1 MMPGLRPELRPTR
14 SITRQLLQ
22 AIELLQMSSME
33 LSAHVERE
41 IERNPFL
48 EREDGYAFGAGDSGF
63 PAGSAPGGESRPVAA
78 DGVTLRDHLVGQIR
92 LEFRRDPER
101 RIALRLVELLDE
113 NGWLTEDLE
122 GVAAALGREVRDVE
136 RVLARCQELDP
147 PGIFGRSLAE
157 CLALQL
163 REKGRLD
170 PPMKTLLNN
179 LHLLARRDFAGLRH
193 LCSVDDENLSR
204 LVREIRALD
213 PRPAARFDREIV
225 QSAIPDVFVRRR
237 NGSWRVE
244 LNGDTLPRVLLNRPY
259 YAEIRG
265 QARSDREREYLS
277 DRLRSAN
284 WLVRSLRQRAETILR
299 VAAELVARQE
309 AFFDHGAGRLR
320 PMTRRNLAVAVGLH
334 ESTVGRVVANRYLG
348 AERGVFEMKYF
359 FTTAVGAAA
368 RSSEAV
374 RFRIRA
380 LIDEEEPG
388 AVLTDDRIVEI
399 LEREGIDIA
408 RRTVAKYRGA
418 MRIPSSA
425 QRRREKVSGI
435 AAASFRQRGLQ

>member
-22 AIELLQMSSME
+22 AIELLQMSHME

-48 EREDGYAFGAGDSGF
+48 DREEGHAFGAGDSGF
-63 PAGSAPGGESRPVAA
+63 SAGTASGGEVGSIAA
-78 DGVTLRDHLVGQIR
+78 DGATLRDYLVRQIR
-92 LEFRRDPER
+92 LEFRGYPER

-122 GVAAALGREVRDVE
+122 AVAAALGCEVRDVE
-136 RVLARCQELDP
+136 RTLARCQNLDP

-163 REKGRLD
+163 REKGRLE
-170 PPMKTLLNN
+170 PPMRTLLDN
-179 LHLLARRDFAGLRH
+179 LHLLARRDFAGLRR
-193 LCSVDDENLSR
+193 LCAVDDENLSR

-213 PRPAARFDREIV
+213 PRPAARFEREV
-225 QSAIPDVFVRRR
+225 AQPAIPDAFVRRR
-237 NGSWRVE
+237 NGVWRVE

-259 YAEIRG
+259 YAEMRG
-265 QARSDREREYLS
+265 QARSDREREYFS

-299 VAAELVARQE
+299 VAAELAARQE
-309 AFFDHGAGRLR
+309 AFFDHGAARLR
-320 PMTRRNLAVAVGLH
+320 PMTRRDVAVAVGLH
-334 ESTVGRVVANRYLG
+334 ESTVGRAVANRYLG
-348 AERGVFEMKYF
+348 TDRGVFEMKYF
-359 FTTAVGAAA
+359 FTTAVGDAA

-380 LIDEEEPG
+380 LIDEEEPE
-388 AVLTDDRIVEI
+388 AVLTDDRIVGI
-399 LEREGIDIA
+399 LGREGIDVA

-435 AAASFRQRGLQ
+435 AAARPPR